1 MKAARSSTSKL
12 AKSRKAPDVTTLE
25 AKIRRRA
32 YELYLERGGADGS
45 ALEDWLRAE
54 AEVTR
59 GKARSIA
66 A

>member
-12 AKSRKAPDVTTLE
+12 ARSRKAPDAPTLE
-25 AKIRRRA
+25 AKIRHRA
-32 YELYLERGGADGS
+32 YELYLERGGADGF
-45 ALEDWLRAE
+45 ALDNWLRAE

-59 GKARSIA
+59 GKPGSIA